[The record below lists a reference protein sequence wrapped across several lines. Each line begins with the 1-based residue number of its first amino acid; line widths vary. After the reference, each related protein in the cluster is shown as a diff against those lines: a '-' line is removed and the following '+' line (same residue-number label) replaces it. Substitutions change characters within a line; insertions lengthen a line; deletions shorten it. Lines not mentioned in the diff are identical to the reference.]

1 MAKLDGTNGLIQQYD
16 YQVLT
21 TAFSYT
27 FAAGTQTL
35 IINPAG
41 TLATGT
47 VTMPA
52 APADGMVIWVTT
64 TKQIVALTING
75 NTGQTLTSGVTSLA
89 PNQAVAYLYRSSNTT
104 WYPFETQMAQGN
116 GPAFSA
122 YRATSAQSFT
132 AGVWSKV
139 QFNAESYDTANC
151 YDSTT
156 NYRFTPNVAGYY
168 SVNLSVNYSI
178 ASAASTS
185 GLALYKNA
193 SAAKYGP
200 VLQAT
205 INNSTTIVASY
216 TIYLNGSTD
225 YIEGYTFSN
234 ATTPSVNY
242 TIEQSYFEAC
252 LIRTA

>member
-47 VTMPA
+47 ITMPA
-52 APADGMVIWVTT
+52 APADGMVIWITT
-64 TKQIVALTING
+64 TKQIVALTVNG

-89 PNQAVAYLYRSSNTT
+89 PNQSVAYLYRSSNTT

-122 YRATSAQSFT
+122 YMSATQSIT
-132 AGVWSKV
+132 NSVYTKV
-139 QFNAESYDTANC
+139 QFNTEDYDTNSC
-151 YDSTT
+151 FDTT
-156 NYRFTPNVAGYY
+156 NYRFTPTVAGYY
-168 SVNLSVNYSI
+168 QINFSVYGTGTSI
-178 ASAASTS
+178 TQTNIAI
-185 GLALYKNA
+185 YKNGSLA
-193 SAAKYGP
+193 KGTVVFVPTAAGCGGCTSA
-200 VLQAT
+200 V
-205 INNSTTIVASY
+205 
-216 TIYLNGSTD
+216 IYCNGTTD
-225 YIEGYTFSN
+225 YIEAYS
-234 ATTPSVNY
+234 
-242 TIEQSYFEAC
+242 
-252 LIRTA
+252 LIAGTSPIVQTGTLTHFNGAMLRSA